1 MCSDGTHRIQ
11 ISLRELQIL
20 CPPTIHSEV
29 YFLVYI
35 AFAVNFCNRFNLFLG
50 HSDQFARITNTL
62 PTNHSF

>member
-29 YFLVYI
+29 YFIVYI
-35 AFAVNFCNRFNLFLG
+35 AFAVNFSILLI
-50 HSDQFARITNTL
+50 SDSLQL
-62 PTNHSF
+62 VL